1 MKDDK
6 FILKTIADCLVAGL
20 ISVGVFQSPTF
31 AIESLSG
38 YAVLIG
44 LVLLTLLLMTIYA
57 LKFHQEKA
65 ITGLFIAL
73 IVSMAEIFAIG
84 YALGESFNMIAAVW
98 FITIPSILIFDKI
111 LGWFFID
118 KRLLWVYT
126 YNKGQY

>member
-1 MKDDK
+1 MKEDR
-6 FILKTIADCLVAGL
+6 FILKTVADCLVAGL

-44 LVLLTLLLMTIYA
+44 LILLTLLLMTIYA
-57 LKFHQEKA
+57 LRFRQEKA

-73 IVSMAEIFAIG
+73 IVSMAEISAIG
-84 YALGESFNMIAAVW
+84 LALGKSFDMIAAVW

-111 LGWFFID
+111 LG
-118 KRLLWVYT
+118 
-126 YNKGQY
+126 

>member
-1 MKDDK
+1 MRDNK

-44 LVLLTLLLMTIYA
+44 LVLLTFFLMTIYA
-57 LKFHQEKA
+57 LKFNQEQA
-65 ITGLFIAL
+65 IKGLFIAL
-73 IVSMAEIFAIG
+73 IVSMIEIFAIG

-111 LGWFFID
+111 LG
-118 KRLLWVYT
+118 
-126 YNKGQY
+126 

>member
-1 MKDDK
+1 MQDDK

-57 LKFHQEKA
+57 LKFRQEKA

-84 YALGESFNMIAAVW
+84 YALGESFKMIAVVW

-111 LGWFFID
+111 LG
-118 KRLLWVYT
+118 
-126 YNKGQY
+126 

>member
-1 MKDDK
+1 MKNKK

-44 LVLLTLLLMTIYA
+44 TVLLTLFLMTIYA
-57 LKFHQEKA
+57 LKFHQKKA
-65 ITGLFIAL
+65 VTGLSIAL
-73 IVSMAEIFAIG
+73 VVSMAEIYAIG
-84 YALGESFNMIAAVW
+84 LALGKSFDIIAVVW

-111 LGWFFID
+111 LG
-118 KRLLWVYT
+118 
-126 YNKGQY
+126 

>member
-44 LVLLTLLLMTIYA
+44 LVLLTFLLMTIYA
-57 LKFHQEKA
+57 LKFRQEKA

-73 IVSMAEIFAIG
+73 VVSMAEIFAIG
-84 YALGESFNMIAAVW
+84 YALGESFNMIAVVW

-111 LGWFFID
+111 LG
-118 KRLLWVYT
+118 
-126 YNKGQY
+126 